1 MNVAVAIPTRSQ
13 SSQVRRVGDPLEL
26 SVRGGKLSLRKK
38 EALGIEVER

>member
-1 MNVAVAIPTRSQ
+1 LTPGTVIQIVNVSPL
-13 SSQVRRVGDPLEL
+13 GDPLEL